1 MSCTSDFLNTNKH
14 AGSADEQNA
23 STYSATLQA
32 ALDTYNS
39 AVLTK
44 STIPS
49 CEGVTRG
56 TQNPYGLLGQIISN
70 INTKN
75 ANIIDSCVNVDEP
88 MNSIMNLS
96 DNLEGNIN
104 QLADDEKTA
113 RLRVELLRSKDAT
126 ITNHQV
132 FLLGRPLRPA
142 SIPFLWALSV
152 LFIGIAVLIFYMF
165 NPFELTPS
173 NEIIFKAYLFIRN
186 PIFIGAALVTSTL
199 AIILSVLFKV
209 GIL

>member
-32 ALDTYNS
+32 TLDTYNN
-39 AVLTK
+39 AVLTN
-44 STIPS
+44 SAIPS
-49 CEGVTRG
+49 CEGVVRG
-56 TQNPYGLLGQIISN
+56 NQNPYGLLGQIISN

-75 ANIIDSCVNVDEP
+75 TNLINGCVNVDEP
-88 MNSIMNLS
+88 VNSIMNLT

-113 RLRVELLRSKDAT
+113 RLRVELLRSKDST

-173 NEIIFKAYLFIRN
+173 NAIIFQAYLFIRN
-186 PIFIGAALVTSTL
+186 PIFIGAVLVTTSL

>member
-32 ALDTYNS
+32 ALDTYNN
-39 AVLTK
+39 AVLTNG
-44 STIPS
+44 TIPS

-56 TQNPYGLLGQIISN
+56 NQNPYGLLGQIITN
-70 INTKN
+70 INAKN
-75 ANIIDSCVNVDEP
+75 TNLIDGCVNVDEP
-88 MNSIMNLS
+88 MNSIMNLTN
-96 DNLEGNIN
+96 NLEGNIN

-113 RLRVELLRSKDAT
+113 RLRVELLRSKDST

-186 PIFIGAALVTSTL
+186 PIFIGAALATSTI

>member
-1 MSCTSDFLNTNKH
+1 MSCTSDLLNANKH

-32 ALDTYNS
+32 TLDTYNS
-39 AVLTK
+39 AALTGA
-44 STIPS
+44 TLPS
-49 CEGVTRG
+49 CESVTRG
-56 TQNPYGLLGQIISN
+56 SQNPYGLLGQIIAN
-70 INTKN
+70 INAKN
-75 ANIIDSCVNVDEP
+75 ANLINSCVNVDEP
-88 MNSIMNLS
+88 MHSIMGLS
-96 DNLEGNIN
+96 DNLEGDIN

-113 RLRVELLRSKDAT
+113 RLRVELLRSKDST

-173 NEIIFKAYLFIRN
+173 NAIIFQAYLFIRN
-186 PIFIGAALVTSTL
+186 PIFIGSVLVISSL